1 MKGKSM
7 NPHQNPFA
15 GNTPQDVTERQGENA
30 IFIVYGLN
38 QSPDAVDKVK
48 DVCTNFSAL
57 IRSMRNRFPDAQFSS
72 TISFSANVWDRIFPG
87 KGKPKELETF
97 IRGSKYTAVSTPGDI
112 LFHIRAR
119 QMGLCYEF
127 ASIIDEKLKG
137 AVEAIDETHGFRYMD
152 GKAIIGFVDG
162 TESPAVDEN
171 PYHFAVVGEEDPD
184 FAGGSYVF
192 VQKYIHDMNAWNALP
207 VEEQEK
213 VIGRR
218 KFNDV
223 ELSDEEKPANA
234 HNAVTNIGDDL
245 KIVRAN
251 MPFANTSKGEYGTYF
266 IGYASTFSTT
276 RQMLESMFIGN
287 PVGNTDRLL
296 DFSTAVTGT
305 LFFAPSYDLLG
316 ED

>member
-1 MKGKSM
+1 M
-7 NPHQNPFA
+7 NSLQNPLNA
-15 GNTPQDVTERQGENA
+15 NYPQDVTQKPGENA
-30 IFIVYGLN
+30 VFIVYALKDL
-38 QSPDAVDKVK
+38 PDTIDKVK
-48 DVCTNFSAL
+48 DVCANFSAL
-57 IRSMRNRFPDAQFSS
+57 IRSMRNRYPDMQFSC
-72 TISFSANVWDRIFPG
+72 TIGFGADAWKRFFPEQG
-87 KGKPKELETF
+87 NPKELQPFEE
-97 IRGSKYTAVSTPGDI
+97 IKGVKLTAVSTPGDL
-112 LFHIRAR
+112 LFHIRCK
-119 QMGLCYEF
+119 QMGLCFEF
-127 ASIIDEKLKG
+127 ASIIDQKLRG
-137 AVEAIDETHGFRYMD
+137 VVESIDETHGFRYRD

-162 TESPAVDEN
+162 TENPAVDEN
-171 PYHFAVVGEEDPD
+171 PYHFAVIGEENAD

-192 VQKYIHDMNAWNALP
+192 VQKYIHDMVAWNSLP

-223 ELSDEEKPANA
+223 ELSDEEKPQNA

-266 IGYASTFSTT
+266 IGYASTFTTT

-305 LFFAPSYDLLG
+305 LFFAPSYDLLSELG
-316 ED
+316 E